1 MTTTTHTAPTLRAEQ
16 FQTQHHAVDGWRAT
30 RTYLTASA
38 PAEPEAGA
46 PLPAVHLVEPLTAR
60 PR

>member
-1 MTTTTHTAPTLRAEQ
+1 MTTTTHTAPTLLAEQ

-46 PLPAVHLVEPLTAR
+46 RCLRCTSSNR
-60 PR
+60 